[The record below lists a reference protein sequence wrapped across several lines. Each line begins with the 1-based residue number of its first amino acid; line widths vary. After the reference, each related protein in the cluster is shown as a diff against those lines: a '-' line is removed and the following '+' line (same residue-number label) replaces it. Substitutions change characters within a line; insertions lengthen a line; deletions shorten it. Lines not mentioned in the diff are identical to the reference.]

1 MGKLLIPCN
10 RISIPVNQTE
20 KIASKDKGEQGQSA
34 RQIGNLTGKG
44 RQQYNREITDWL
56 TPGYFS
62 FLWGVRINIE
72 ETSLSCH

>member
-1 MGKLLIPCN
+1 M
-10 RISIPVNQTE
+10 NQTE
-20 KIASKDKGEQGQSA
+20 KIGSKDKRRQGQSA
-34 RQIGNLTGKG
+34 QQIANLTGKG

-72 ETSLSCH
+72 GTSLSCH

>member
-1 MGKLLIPCN
+1 M
-10 RISIPVNQTE
+10 NQTE
-20 KIASKDKGEQGQSA
+20 KIGSKDKREQGQSA